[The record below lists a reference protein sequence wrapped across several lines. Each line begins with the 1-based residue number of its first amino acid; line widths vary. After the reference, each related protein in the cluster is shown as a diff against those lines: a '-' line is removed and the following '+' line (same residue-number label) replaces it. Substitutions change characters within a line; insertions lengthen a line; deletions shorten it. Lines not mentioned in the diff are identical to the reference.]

1 MDKAEIKKLIK
12 SEVENVF
19 QVMLKKHLAKPENKK
34 LMKDSNKETL
44 INFVRTLWTQRS
56 FWDSK
61 L

>member
-1 MDKAEIKKLIK
+1 MDKTEIKKLIK
-12 SEVENVF
+12 SEVESMF
-19 QVMLKKHLAKPENKK
+19 QDMLKKHLAKPENKK